1 MVGQP
6 RCLPSQG
13 KMALRAARIFRFA
26 TEAASSGVSNR
37 LLLTLASPAEA
48 IYVKKPVDSITVPGT
63 EGVFTVTNNHSLIV
77 SQLKAGVI
85 TVRDGTD
92 SKDFFISDGF
102 LFFNHPKDASGC
114 CTAEITAVEM
124 VPTSAL
130 DKDRAAQVLTELMAS
145 PKDTEW
151 DAVRIQLGTAL
162 VNQVIKA
169 AE

>member
-1 MVGQP
+1 M
-6 RCLPSQG
+6 
-13 KMALRAARIFRFA
+13 
-26 TEAASSGVSNR
+26 SS
-37 LLLTLASPAEA
+37 PDEA
-48 IYVKKPVDSITVPGT
+48 IYLKKPVDSVTVPGT
-63 EGVFTVTNNHSLIV
+63 EGTFTVTNNHSLIV

-92 SKDFFISDGF
+92 NKDFFISDGF
-102 LFFNHPKDASGC
+102 LFFNHPTDASGC
-114 CTAEITAVEM
+114 CTCDVSAVEI

-130 DKDRAAQVLTELMAS
+130 DKDRAAQVLSDLLAA

-151 DAVRIQLGTAL
+151 DRTKASLGAAL

>member
-1 MVGQP
+1 MGFD
-6 RCLPSQG
+6 SFAT
-13 KMALRAARIFRFA
+13 MALRAARVLRQ
-26 TEAASSGVSNR
+26 SNR
-37 LLLTLASPAEA
+37 MLLSMGSPDEA
-48 IYVKKPVDSITVPGT
+48 IYMKKAVDSVTVPGT
-63 EGVFTVTNNHSLIV
+63 EGTFTLTNNHSLIV

-85 TVRDGTD
+85 TVRDGTE

-102 LFFNHPKDASGC
+102 LFYNHPTDGSGS
-114 CTAEITAVEM
+114 CTAEISAVEV

-130 DKDRAAQVLTELMAS
+130 DKDRATQVLSELLAA

-151 DAVRIQLGTAL
+151 DRTKAQLGSAL